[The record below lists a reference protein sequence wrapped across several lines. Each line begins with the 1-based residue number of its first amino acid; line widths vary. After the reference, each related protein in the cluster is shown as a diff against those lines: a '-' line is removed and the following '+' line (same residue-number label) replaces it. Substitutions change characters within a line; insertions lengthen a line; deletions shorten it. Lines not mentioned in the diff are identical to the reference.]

1 MGRRKPAGDD
11 LNFAGVRKFAI
22 CDAKEMKKNYKTI
35 DLVYIALGAVL
46 ITICSWIS
54 IPTTVPFTMQTFAVF
69 FVLSIL
75 GGKRGTVAI
84 IVYVLLGAVGVPVF
98 AQFTSGIGIL
108 FGNTGGYIVGF
119 IFMGLVYWLIVH
131 FLGKKLW
138 VEILAMVI
146 GLAVCYSF
154 GTVWFMIVYAQ
165 ASGAV
170 GLAMVLAWCVIPFII
185 PDLIKLGLALTLAR
199 RLSPVLKLQ

>member
-1 MGRRKPAGDD
+1 M
-11 LNFAGVRKFAI
+11 NN
-22 CDAKEMKKNYKTI
+22 AKEMKRSFRTV
-35 DLVYIALGAVL
+35 DLAYIALGAIL

-75 GGKRGTVAI
+75 GGKRGTVAV
-84 IVYVLLGAVGVPVF
+84 IVYILLGAVGVPVF

-108 FGNTGGYIVGF
+108 LGNTGGYMVGF
-119 IFMGLVYWLIVH
+119 ILMGLVYGLIVH
-131 FLGKKLW
+131 FFRKKLW
-138 VEILAMVI
+138 VEILAMFI
-146 GLAVCYSF
+146 GLVVCYSF
-154 GTVWFMIVYAQ
+154 GTVWFMIAYAQ
-165 ASGAV
+165 TNGTA

>member
-1 MGRRKPAGDD
+1 MNNK
-11 LNFAGVRKFAI
+11 
-22 CDAKEMKKNYKTI
+22 KEMKKKFRTI

-46 ITICSWIS
+46 ITICAWIS

-69 FVLSIL
+69 FVLSAL
-75 GGKRGTVAI
+75 GSKRGTAAI
-84 IVYVLLGAVGVPVF
+84 ILYMLLGAVGIPVF

-108 FGNTGGYIVGF
+108 LGSTGGYIVGF
-119 IFMGLVYWLIVH
+119 VFMGLVHWLIVH
-131 FLGKKLW
+131 LFGKKLW

-146 GLAVCYSF
+146 GLAGCYAF

-165 ASGAV
+165 TNGAV
-170 GLAMVLAWCVIPFII
+170 GLAMVLAWCVIPFIV

>member
-1 MGRRKPAGDD
+1 M
-11 LNFAGVRKFAI
+11 NNT
-22 CDAKEMKKNYKTI
+22 KEMKKKFRTI

-46 ITICSWIS
+46 IAICSWIS

-69 FVLSIL
+69 FVLSAL
-75 GGKRGTVAI
+75 GGKRGTMAI
-84 IVYVLLGAVGVPVF
+84 IVYVLLGAVGIPVF
-98 AQFTSGIGIL
+98 AHFTSGIGIL
-108 FGNTGGYIVGF
+108 LGSTGGYIAGF

-131 FLGKKLW
+131 FLGKKTW
-138 VEILAMVI
+138 VEILAMVA
-146 GLAVCYSF
+146 GLAVCYAF
-154 GTVWFMIVYAQ
+154 GTVWFMIVYAH
-165 ASGAV
+165 ANGAV